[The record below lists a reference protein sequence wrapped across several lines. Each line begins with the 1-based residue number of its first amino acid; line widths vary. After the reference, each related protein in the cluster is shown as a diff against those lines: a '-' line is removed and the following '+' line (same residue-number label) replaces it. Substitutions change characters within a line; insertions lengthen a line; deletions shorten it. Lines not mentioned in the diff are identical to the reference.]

1 MMVNRVAV
9 PDRGRHPVL
18 IATRHDRQPLRSQST
33 LSPVSRMGSFFLVC
47 AVFGGGALLLELLL
61 SVFGL
66 GGSHDVGHVDLGHV
80 DAAHDVPH
88 DGDATGSDTT
98 HATRAALNLFSVR
111 ALTAGLAFFGLTG
124 LAALRAG
131 WPSLLALIA
140 AVIPGVAA
148 MVLVAY
154 IMRSFLKLESDGSLR
169 IANAI
174 GCAATVYIPIPGGES
189 APGKVTLTLQNRTV
203 ELDAVTRGEPLPTGA
218 DVTIVD
224 VRDDGVL
231 EVVPTPN
238 PLPEVR

>member
-1 MMVNRVAV
+1 
-9 PDRGRHPVL
+9 
-18 IATRHDRQPLRSQST
+18 
-33 LSPVSRMGSFFLVC
+33 
-47 AVFGGGALLLELLL
+47 
-61 SVFGL
+61 
-66 GGSHDVGHVDLGHV
+66 
-80 DAAHDVPH
+80 
-88 DGDATGSDTT
+88 
-98 HATRAALNLFSVR
+98 
-111 ALTAGLAFFGLTG
+111 
-124 LAALRAG
+124 
-131 WPSLLALIA
+131 
-140 AVIPGVAA
+140 
-148 MVLVAY
+148 
-154 IMRSFLKLESDGSLR
+154 MRSFLKLESDGSLR